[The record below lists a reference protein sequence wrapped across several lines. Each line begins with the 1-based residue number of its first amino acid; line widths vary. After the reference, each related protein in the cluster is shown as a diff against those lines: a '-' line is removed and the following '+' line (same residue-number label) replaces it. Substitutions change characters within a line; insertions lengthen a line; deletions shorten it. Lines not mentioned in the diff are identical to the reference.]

1 MWSLSGAAA
10 HLLAINP
17 PCGNLAPVSA
27 RCGRST
33 KNTESATIAL
43 AVIMR
48 IACNRIPPGPKFV
61 ACQLTGCHNETDP
74 LPVFITALPT
84 LF

>member
-1 MWSLSGAAA
+1 MWLLSGATV

-17 PCGNLAPVSA
+17 SCGDLAPVSA

-48 IACNRIPPGPKFV
+48 IAWTLLLLRPKIS
-61 ACQLTGCHNETDP
+61 APYGSR
-74 LPVFITALPT
+74 
-84 LF
+84 

>member
-48 IACNRIPPGPKFV
+48 IAWTLLLLRLKISAPYGPG
-61 ACQLTGCHNETDP
+61 
-74 LPVFITALPT
+74 
-84 LF
+84 